1 MSETAD
7 MRGGAE
13 IHSGAEAGSGAGI
26 RGEDEMRGE
35 AEIHSEIETHGGT
48 ETLSEALG
56 SQRRHVTILAASET
70 GNSLEVAEQLLDT
83 VAQFWSDIELV
94 EAADYDTARL
104 ASEDI
109 LLMVTSTQGMGEPPY
124 GAEQLHDY
132 VMTCRDT
139 PLDGV
144 AFAVLGLGDSDYGDD
159 FNRMARQ
166 FDKRYEQLGGRRL
179 IEHGEC
185 DYDYEGTAAAWI
197 DALLPVLRNE
207 LGVEGHGVEEC
218 SGEGH
223 GIEGCSGELSS
234 ASGGEGWTQPQQS
247 AADVAA
253 AMPSA
258 SSPALPP
265 SMPPAEAPQTAPALD
280 TRSSLVRSVT
290 IPSARAE
297 SSACA
302 TAGSMPSPGFAQ
314 PPKAS
319 AAASHAET
327 NEYSAVLT
335 SRTLLTALGS
345 DEQGSYKQG
354 SDKQVFAIRLEL
366 ADAGTDYQPG
376 DMVAVRY
383 VNSDEIMER
392 LFSCAF
398 PGQNARPQDTAS
410 VADVY
415 ETLRTS
421 RDVTKNN
428 LALMTR
434 YAQIG
439 GNTRLM
445 ELLTDEQQAR
455 DYGRTHPVTAIFE
468 DYPAA
473 FAPEQLLDVFTAR
486 NTRLYS
492 ISNAPSAGGRA
503 IELTI
508 TAVRYRACGREY
520 RGACTSYLVDAPIG
534 TRISLSLVPNSR
546 FHMPQ
551 NDATPMIMI
560 ALGSAIA
567 PFRAFLQER
576 EAVRKRAAAEP
587 EPQPEPQESRI
598 GDWLIFADRSPDE
611 DFLYR
616 DELEQW
622 RDCGVLSRLDTVW
635 SRHDGEFRRGEHIQD
650 ALPRLG
656 DDLLQWLDSG
666 AHMYLCGHGHAVL
679 QSIEDAL
686 TRSLAA
692 AHGRKHAVPGVVNA
706 SGFFGQAMRDLDLQW
721 AEDYVNRLRADGR
734 LHV

>member
-1 MSETAD
+1 MSDMAD
-7 MRGGAE
+7 AHGAAGMRSEGGMR
-13 IHSGAEAGSGAGI
+13 SEAGVRSA
-26 RGEDEMRGE
+26 
-35 AEIHSEIETHGGT
+35 AEIHSET
-48 ETLSEALG
+48 ETRSEACG
-56 SQRRHVTILAASET
+56 SGRRHITILAASET
-70 GNSLEVAEQLLDT
+70 GNSLEVAEQLLNA
-83 VAQFWSDIELV
+83 VAQFWSEVELV

-104 ASEDI
+104 SSEDV

-124 GAEQLHDY
+124 GAERLHDY

-139 PLDGV
+139 PLDGA

-185 DYDYEGTAAAWI
+185 DYDYDATAAAWI
-197 DALLPVLRNE
+197 EALLPVLWDE
-207 LGVEGHGVEEC
+207 LSVDVCGGEGRSVEEHSVEGHGVKGHR
-218 SGEGH
+218 GER
-223 GIEGCSGELSS
+223 SS
-234 ASGGEGWTQPQQS
+234 ASGSESQTQPQRPERPTAD
-247 AADVAA
+247 AATMILPATV
-253 AMPSA
+253 PA
-258 SSPALPP
+258 STPALPP
-265 SMPPAEAPQTAPALD
+265 SMAPAEAQQTAPALD
-280 TRSSLVRSVT
+280 VPPSLRHPIRHAPVTTVRD
-290 IPSARAE
+290 E
-297 SSACA
+297 SSAYTTSDSRPGPGCA
-302 TAGSMPSPGFAQ
+302 RPS
-314 PPKAS
+314 KV
-319 AAASHAET
+319 AAATSHAEAR
-327 NEYSAVLT
+327 ECEAVLT
-335 SRTLLTALGS
+335 GRTLLTAR
-345 DEQGSYKQG
+345 D

-366 ADAGTDYQPG
+366 ADAGIDYRPG

-383 VNSDEIMER
+383 VNSETIMER
-392 LFSCAF
+392 LFSRAL
-398 PGQNARPQDTAS
+398 PGQDMYATG

-434 YAQIG
+434 YAQIS
-439 GNTRLM
+439 GNKRLK
-445 ELLTDEQQAR
+445 ELLADEQQAR
-455 DYGRTHPVTAIFE
+455 NYGRTNPVTALFE
-468 DYPAA
+468 DYPAE
-473 FAPEQLLDVFTAR
+473 FAPEQLLDVFAAR

-492 ISNAPSAGGRA
+492 ISNAPSAGGRV
-503 IELTI
+503 IELTV
-508 TAVRYRACGREY
+508 TAVRYRARGREY
-520 RGACTSYLVDAPIG
+520 RGACTSYLADAPIG
-534 TRISLSLVPNSR
+534 TRLSLSPVPNPR
-546 FHMPQ
+546 FRMPQ
-551 NDATPMIMI
+551 DDAAPMVMI

-576 EAVRKRAAAEP
+576 KTVRGHATSEP
-587 EPQPEPQESRI
+587 EHASPQESRG

-611 DFLYR
+611 DFLYC

-635 SRHDGEFRRGEHIQD
+635 SRYDGELGHGEHIQY

-656 DDLLQWLDSG
+656 DDLLQWLDFG

-692 AHGRKHAVPGVVNA
+692 AHGRRHVVPGVVNA

-721 AEDYVNRLRADGR
+721 AEDYVNRLRTDGR